1 MELKTIWAVY
11 YSATG
16 TTAKMVRTVAEALAE
31 RLNLPLEERSFTRPG
46 ERAEVLRFSKEDL
59 VVVGSPTYA
68 GRLPNK
74 ILPDFQEKLRGN
86 GALAVPIVLFGNR
99 SYDNSLAERR
109 SVLEADG
116 FCPMAAAWP
125 AGCFGDKP
133 PFIAVKHEGLV
144 KFSDIPQ
151 NHGGFTEKILKCH
164 EQLMPHVKSSLM
176 CEPECFLSM
185 TQGIVLQCLP

>member
-99 SYDNSLAERR
+99 SYDNSLAELR

-116 FCPMAAAWP
+116 FCPMAAGAFVGRHAFTDELAFGRPGWSDLSEAKDF
-125 AGCFGDKP
+125 AGRIAEKVRAGAAGPVRVPGDPTAPYYVPKIGRASCRERVLP
-133 PFIAVKHEGLV
+133 PV
-144 KFSDIPQ
+144 
-151 NHGGFTEKILKCH
+151 
-164 EQLMPHVKSSLM
+164 
-176 CEPECFLSM
+176 
-185 TQGIVLQCLP
+185 